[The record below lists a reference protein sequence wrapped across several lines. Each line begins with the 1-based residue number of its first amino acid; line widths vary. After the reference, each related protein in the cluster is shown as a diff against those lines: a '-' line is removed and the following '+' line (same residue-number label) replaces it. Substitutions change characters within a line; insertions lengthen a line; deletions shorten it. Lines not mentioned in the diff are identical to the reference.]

1 MKVKCKCCGKKI
13 DKNDGIRVPV
23 IVNNEHGAFYYCSAK
38 CLGNGLTIKCEGAIV
53 DLDLTDHQIGKI
65 ADILVQ
71 KTRVK
76 MTPETRV
83 KMTLD

>member
-13 DKNDGIRVPV
+13 DKNDGIRVPA
-23 IVNNEHGAFYYCSAK
+23 IVNNEHGSFYYCSAK

-53 DLDLTDHQIGKI
+53 DLTDEQLGKI
-65 ADILVQ
+65 ADILAQ

>member
-1 MKVKCKCCGKKI
+1 MRVKCKCCGKKI
-13 DKNDGIRVPV
+13 DKNDGIRVPA
-23 IVNNEHGAFYYCSAK
+23 IVNNEHGSFYYCSAK

-53 DLDLTDHQIGKI
+53 DLDLTDEQISKI
-65 ADILVQ
+65 VDILAQ

-83 KMTLD
+83 KMALD